1 MTNPQMK
8 RPTTPET
15 AVPSGRF
22 SRLAS
27 LGKLATVVAG
37 AMVTEG
43 VRQLSTG
50 QRPNVK
56 NLLLT
61 PANIQRLT
69 DQLSQMRGAAMK
81 VGQLLSMDGGEL
93 LPPELTKILSK
104 LRSDAR
110 PMPKNQL
117 ISALNRSWGPG
128 WEKKFKSFSY
138 TPLAAASIGQVH
150 LAVMHDGRQL
160 AIKVQYPGVRQSIR
174 SDIDNIA
181 VILKVS
187 NLIPRGIDINPLLE
201 EAKRQLQEEADYLK
215 ESAHILRY
223 RELLADSP
231 EFVIPELFAEL
242 TTKDVLAMSFVS
254 GKPLESLK
262 TAPQK
267 ERDRVM
273 SKLFEL
279 LFREMFEFNCIQTDP
294 NFANYLYDE
303 ENKKIVLLDFG
314 ATRVFDA
321 QRIQAY
327 RRLMTAGMH
336 EDPIA
341 LENAALD
348 IGYFSTSMKQAHKRL
363 VLKILMQASEPL
375 RHQGSYPCGEMGLS
389 GRMNESTSQLGTDRT
404 FSHIAPT
411 ETVFLH
417 RKVGGIYMLAVQLKA
432 HVDIGS
438 LFLPFAIDLKTTNN
452 KT

>member
-1 MTNPQMK
+1 MK
-8 RPTTPET
+8 RSIPPET
-15 AVPSGRF
+15 EVPSGRF

-27 LGKLATVVAG
+27 LGKLATGVAG
-37 AMVTEG
+37 AMVSNG
-43 VRQLSTG
+43 MRQLATG

-81 VGQLLSMDGGEL
+81 VGQLLSMDGGDL

-110 PMPKNQL
+110 PMPKSQL
-117 ISALNRSWGPG
+117 IRALESSWGPG

-150 LAVMHDGRQL
+150 LAVLPDGREL

-174 SDIDNIA
+174 SDTDNIA
-181 VILKVS
+181 MLLKVS
-187 NLIPRGIDINPLLE
+187 NLIPRGIDIDPLLE
-201 EAKRQLQEEADYLK
+201 EATRQLHDEADYLK
-215 ESAHILRY
+215 ESAYMLRY
-223 RELLADSP
+223 RALLKDSA
-231 EFVIPELFAEL
+231 EFVIPEVLTEF
-242 TTKDVLAMSFVS
+242 TTKDVLAMSFIS
-254 GKPLESLK
+254 GQPLESLK
-262 TAPQK
+262 LAPQA

-279 LFREMFEFNCIQTDP
+279 LFREMFEFNCMQTDP

-303 ENKKIVLLDFG
+303 VNKKIVLLDFG
-314 ATRVFDA
+314 ATRVFDTE
-321 QRIQAY
+321 RIKAY

-336 EDPIA
+336 GEPLA
-341 LENAALD
+341 LEQAALD
-348 IGYFSTSMKQAHKRL
+348 IGYFSTTMKPAHKRL

-375 RHQGSYPCGEMGLS
+375 RHQGPYPCGEMGL
-389 GRMNESTSQLGTDRT
+389 GHKMNESTSQLGTDRT

-432 HVDIGS
+432 RVDIAS
-438 LFLPFAIDLKTTNN
+438 SFLPFALNLETK
-452 KT
+452 K

>member
-1 MTNPQMK
+1 MK
-8 RPTTPET
+8 RPLPPET

-27 LGKLATVVAG
+27 LGKLATGVAG
-37 AMVTEG
+37 AMVSEG
-43 VRQLSTG
+43 VRQLATG
-50 QRPNVK
+50 QRPNMK
-56 NLLLT
+56 NLLIT

-117 ISALNRSWGPG
+117 ISALDKNWGAG

-150 LAVMHDGRQL
+150 LAVTHDDRQL

-174 SDIDNIA
+174 SDVDNIA
-181 VILKVS
+181 MILKVS
-187 NLIPRGIDINPLLE
+187 NLIPRSIDINPLLE

-215 ESAHILRY
+215 ESAHMLRY
-223 RELLADSP
+223 QKLLANSP
-231 EFVIPELFAEL
+231 DFVIPELVAEL

-254 GKPLESLK
+254 GKSLDSLK
-262 TAPQK
+262 AAPQA
-267 ERDRVM
+267 ERNRVM

-303 ENKKIVLLDFG
+303 ETKKIVLLDFG
-314 ATRVFDA
+314 ATRIFDV
-321 QRIQAY
+321 QRIKAY

-336 EDPIA
+336 EDA
-341 LENAALD
+341 DMLEQAALD
-348 IGYFSTSMKQAHKRL
+348 IGYFSTSMKPAHKRL

-375 RHQGSYPCGEMGLS
+375 RHEGPYPCGEMGL
-389 GRMNESTSQLGTDRT
+389 GNRMNESTSQLGSDRT

-432 HVDIGS
+432 HVDIAS
-438 LFLPFAIDLKTTNN
+438 LFIPFAIDPK
-452 KT
+452 KAKSKS

>member
-1 MTNPQMK
+1 
-8 RPTTPET
+8 
-15 AVPSGRF
+15 
-22 SRLAS
+22 
-27 LGKLATVVAG
+27 
-37 AMVTEG
+37 MVSDG
-43 VRQLSTG
+43 VRQLASG
-50 QRPNVK
+50 QLPSVK
-56 NLLLT
+56 NLLVT

-81 VGQLLSMDGGEL
+81 VGQLLSMDGGDL

-117 ISALNRSWGPG
+117 LSALERSWGPG

-181 VILKVS
+181 MILKVS
-187 NLIPRGIDINPLLE
+187 NLIPRGVDINPLLE
-201 EAKRQLQEEADYLK
+201 EAKRQLHDEADYLK
-215 ESAHILRY
+215 ESAHLLRY

-231 EFVIPELFAEL
+231 EFVVPELFAEL

-254 GKPLESLK
+254 GKPLESL
-262 TAPQK
+262 TSAPQA

-279 LFREMFEFNCIQTDP
+279 LFREMFEFNRMQTDP

-303 ENKKIVLLDFG
+303 DNKKIVLLDFG
-314 ATRVFDA
+314 ATRIFDV
-321 QRIQAY
+321 QRIKAY
-327 RRLMTAGMH
+327 RRLMTAGMR
-336 EDPIA
+336 EDSAA
-341 LENAALD
+341 LEQAALD
-348 IGYFSTSMKQAHKRL
+348 IGYFSTKMKPAHKRL

-375 RHQGSYPCGEMGLS
+375 RHQGAYHCGEMGL
-389 GRMNESTSQLGTDRT
+389 GNRMNESTSQLGTDRT

-432 HVDIGS
+432 RVDIAQS
-438 LFLPFAIDLKTTNN
+438 FLPFAIDLKTT
-452 KT
+452 